1 MNPPFNDPF
10 SVAYDELS
18 MHHSE
23 LPKHAGCYVYTPD
36 NYDDYQCLAIW
47 QPTPELGAR
56 EWIRNGKRIL
66 IGLYRDE
73 GRATQVQPLTEMTW
87 TRTFDVLT
95 ASCSK
100 AHHMLVGDKVT
111 LEGINVLDGLTA
123 TVTAVTAL
131 TFQATTSAS
140 GSSSGTGFY
149 SPEKPINFAE
159 EHIIFRL
166 LPLFKPVSIATV
178 LEILDGAD
186 PQQSR
191 SIVNLTNIQSG
202 DVQATSEITTRSTS
216 VLYRRHRQ
224 QLDELNRPLT
234 QTYDTRG
241 RVIKPDLRFNKHS
254 NAKLYVNVPMVNQ
267 HDPIPTQNA
276 RLPTYDYYGF
286 DLNDPTRGPFY
297 RTDIVGYSSQSAVGL
312 SRYENNGTPVYSGV
326 IHDVFG
332 DYVVGA
338 RSNNTLITRKP
349 VQPLL
354 IDHHNTPYKRPIGR
368 G

>member
-10 SVAYDELS
+10 AAEYDELS

-23 LPKHAGCYVYTPD
+23 LPKPAGCYVYEPD
-36 NYDDYQCLAIW
+36 NHDDYQCLAIW
-47 QPTPELGAR
+47 QPAPELGAR

-73 GRATQVQPLTEMTW
+73 GRETQAQPYTAMTW
-87 TRTFDVLT
+87 TRSSAVLT
-95 ASCSK
+95 VTCAK
-100 AHHMLVGDKVT
+100 AHHLAVGDPVS
-111 LEGINVLDGLTA
+111 LEGINTPGFSTA
-123 TVTAVTAL
+123 TVTSVSGL
-131 TFQATTSAS
+131 TFQTITAIVGATS
-140 GSSSGTGFY
+140 GAGVY
-149 SPEKPINFAE
+149 APEKLINFVE
-159 EHIIFRL
+159 DYVVFRL
-166 LPLFKPVSIATV
+166 LPTFRPVSIATV

-186 PQQSR
+186 PLHSR
-191 SIVNLTNIQSG
+191 KQVNLTNITTG
-202 DVQATSEITTRSTS
+202 DVQQTTEITTRTTS
-216 VLYRRHRQ
+216 ALYRRHRQ
-224 QLDELNRPLT
+224 QLDELNKPLR
-234 QTYDTRG
+234 QTYDARG
-241 RVIKPDLRFNKHS
+241 RVIKPDLRFSKHA

-267 HDPIPTQNA
+267 HDPIPTANNS
-276 RLPTYDYYGF
+276 LPVHDFYGF

-297 RTDIVGYSSQSAVGL
+297 RSDIVKYDNSSAVGL
-312 SRYENNGTPVYSGV
+312 SRFMNNGSTVYAGI

-354 IDHHNTPYKRPIGR
+354 VDHHNTPYKRPIGR